1 MSSALLAI
9 GRRRTTAERRRDRER
24 DIIRATRELFDERGT
39 IDAQIDDI
47 AKRVGINK
55 ALIYRHFAGKEEL
68 FALTLVDYLGELD
81 ERLHAVD
88 GPRKAPLNRLRALS
102 EVFVDF
108 CLEYPAFADCAMSL
122 LRRTGEELFG
132 EITEPVMIKL
142 GNAMATALDRIST
155 ILKAGQKTGVFDEVD
170 TDYLANHLYTQTLG
184 AMHMA
189 RMGLIV
195 SRQAGDKQAGDRQ
208 AGDKAAPGHP
218 VVHHADIATVRA
230 TAITATLA
238 TAVGRKAL
246 AGTTPAKAGAEGKA
260 GTAAKAGAGTK
271 AGEGAKR
278 GARSPDDTP
287 ASGKT
292 VTTSKATARRSP
304 SSTAGENQ

>member
-24 DIIRATRELFDERGT
+24 EIIHATRELFDERGT

-68 FALTLVDYLGELD
+68 FALTLVNYLGELD
-81 ERLHAVD
+81 ARLAEVD
-88 GPRKAPLNRLRALS
+88 GPRRAPLNRLRALS

-132 EITEPVMIKL
+132 EITEPVMTKL
-142 GNAMATALDRIST
+142 GTAMASALERIST
-155 ILKAGQKTGVFDEVD
+155 ILKAGQKAGVFAEAD

-195 SRQAGDKQAGDRQ
+195 SQETPGL
-208 AGDKAAPGHP
+208 GHP
-218 VVHHADIATVRA
+218 VVHQADIATVRT

-238 TAVGRKAL
+238 TAVGLDAL
-246 AGTTPAKAGAEGKA
+246 TARPAV
-260 GTAAKAGAGTK
+260 AAKTKTSARTTSTRRSTTRK
-271 AGEGAKR
+271 AGEN
-278 GARSPDDTP
+278 P
-287 ASGKT
+287 
-292 VTTSKATARRSP
+292 
-304 SSTAGENQ
+304 

>member
-81 ERLHAVD
+81 ERLEGVD
-88 GPRKAPLNRLRALS
+88 SVRRAPLNRLRALS

-132 EITEPVMIKL
+132 EITEPVMTKL
-142 GNAMATALDRIST
+142 GSAMAAALERISA
-155 ILKAGQKTGVFDEVD
+155 ILKAGQKSGVFDDAD

-184 AMHMA
+184 SLHMA
-189 RMGLIV
+189 RVGLIV
-195 SRQAGDKQAGDRQ
+195 SGSQAGNG
-208 AGDKAAPGHP
+208 PGHP
-218 VVHHADIATVRA
+218 VVHHADIGTVRS

-238 TAVGRKAL
+238 TAVGRKAFQP
-246 AGTTPAKAGAEGKA
+246 TRRS
-260 GTAAKAGAGTK
+260 TARK
-271 AGEGAKR
+271 AGEK
-278 GARSPDDTP
+278 S
-287 ASGKT
+287 
-292 VTTSKATARRSP
+292 
-304 SSTAGENQ
+304 

>member
-81 ERLHAVD
+81 DRLEKVD
-88 GPRKAPLNRLRALS
+88 SPRKAPMNRLRSLS

-108 CLEYPAFADCAMSL
+108 CLEHPAFADCAMSL

-132 EITEPVMIKL
+132 EITEPVMVKL
-142 GNAMATALDRIST
+142 GAAMASALGRISA
-155 ILKAGQKTGVFDEVD
+155 ILQAGQRTGVFDEVD

-195 SRQAGDKQAGDRQ
+195 SRDAPSP
-208 AGDKAAPGHP
+208 KAAGHP
-218 VVHHADIATVRA
+218 VVHRADINTVRS

-246 AGTTPAKAGAEGKA
+246 TGTTNAAKPTAVKTTARTTAK
-260 GTAAKAGAGTK
+260 TAAKTTK
-271 AGEGAKR
+271 
-278 GARSPDDTP
+278 
-287 ASGKT
+287 
-292 VTTSKATARRSP
+292 TTKATARRNS
-304 SSTAGENQ
+304 GENQ

>member
-81 ERLHAVD
+81 ERLQEVD
-88 GPRKAPLNRLRALS
+88 GPRKAPMNRLKALS

-142 GNAMATALDRIST
+142 GNAMAAALDRIST

-195 SRQAGDKQAGDRQ
+195 SRQASDSQ
-208 AGDKAAPGHP
+208 APGHP
-218 VVHHADIATVRA
+218 VVHHADISTVRA

-246 AGTTPAKAGAEGKA
+246 PGTTPAKA
-260 GTAAKAGAGTK
+260 AAKRSTSSTTTAVRT
-271 AGEGAKR
+271 AK
-278 GARSPDDTP
+278 
-287 ASGKT
+287 
-292 VTTSKATARRSP
+292 KATARRSP

>member
-24 DIIRATRELFDERGT
+24 EIIHATRELFDERGT

-68 FALTLVDYLGELD
+68 FALTLVNYLSELD
-81 ERLHAVD
+81 ARLEEVD
-88 GPRKAPLNRLRALS
+88 APRRAPLNRLKALS

-132 EITEPVMIKL
+132 EITEPVMTKL
-142 GNAMATALDRIST
+142 GTAMASALERIST
-155 ILKAGQKTGVFDEVD
+155 ILKAGQKSGVFAEAD

-195 SRQAGDKQAGDRQ
+195 SQETPGL
-208 AGDKAAPGHP
+208 GHP
-218 VVHHADIATVRA
+218 VVHQANIETVRT

-238 TAVGRKAL
+238 TAVGLDAL
-246 AGTTPAKAGAEGKA
+246 TRTAPPKKTSARTTS
-260 GTAAKAGAGTK
+260 TRRSTSRK
-271 AGEGAKR
+271 AGEN
-278 GARSPDDTP
+278 P
-287 ASGKT
+287 
-292 VTTSKATARRSP
+292 
-304 SSTAGENQ
+304 

>member
-81 ERLHAVD
+81 EKLEAVD
-88 GPRKAPLNRLRALS
+88 SPRKQPMNRLRSLS

-142 GNAMATALDRIST
+142 GAAMASALDRIST
-155 ILKAGQKTGVFDEVD
+155 ILKAGQRTGVFDEVD

-195 SRQAGDKQAGDRQ
+195 SREGT
-208 AGDKAAPGHP
+208 KAKTENGHP
-218 VVHHADIATVRA
+218 VVHRADIATVRS

-238 TAVGRKAL
+238 TAIGRKAF
-246 AGTTPAKAGAEGKA
+246 AGTTPAGPKTAGPKTASLK
-260 GTAAKAGAGTK
+260 GTAKTSPKNGT
-271 AGEGAKR
+271 
-278 GARSPDDTP
+278 T
-287 ASGKT
+287 
-292 VTTSKATARRSP
+292 KATARRNSRN
-304 SSTAGENQ
+304 AGEKQ

>member
-81 ERLHAVD
+81 ERLQAVD
-88 GPRKAPLNRLRALS
+88 GPRKAPMNRLRSLS

-122 LRRTGEELFG
+122 LRRTGEQLFG

-142 GNAMATALDRIST
+142 GNAMAAALDRISA
-155 ILKAGQKTGVFDEVD
+155 ILKAGQRSGVFDEVD

-195 SRQAGDKQAGDRQ
+195 SRQDVGKDDV
-208 AGDKAAPGHP
+208 PGHP
-218 VVHHADIATVRA
+218 VVHHADIATVRE

-246 AGTTPAKAGAEGKA
+246 TGTT
-260 GTAAKAGAGTK
+260 T
-271 AGEGAKR
+271 R
-278 GARSPDDTP
+278 TP
-287 ASGKT
+287 VQSRKT
-292 VTTSKATARRSP
+292 GKATARRSTS

>member
-24 DIIRATRELFDERGT
+24 DIIAATRALFDERGS

-47 AKRVGINK
+47 ARRVGINK

-81 ERLHAVD
+81 ARLDTVD
-88 GPRKAPLNRLRALS
+88 APRKAPLNRLRALS

-122 LRRTGEELFG
+122 LRRTGDELFG
-132 EITEPVMIKL
+132 EITEPVMTKL
-142 GNAMATALDRIST
+142 GAAMAAALARIAT
-155 ILKAGQKTGVFDEVD
+155 ILRAGQKAGVFDDVD
-170 TDYLANHLYTQTLG
+170 CDYLANHLYTQTLG
-184 AMHMA
+184 SLHMA
-189 RMGLIV
+189 RLGLIV
-195 SRQAGDKQAGDRQ
+195 SRTTAD
-208 AGDKAAPGHP
+208 HP
-218 VVHHADIATVRA
+218 VVHHADVATVRS

-246 AGTTPAKAGAEGKA
+246 PTGRRPAAGNPR
-260 GTAAKAGAGTK
+260 
-271 AGEGAKR
+271 AGEK
-278 GARSPDDTP
+278 P
-287 ASGKT
+287 
-292 VTTSKATARRSP
+292 
-304 SSTAGENQ
+304 

>member
-81 ERLHAVD
+81 ERLSQTD
-88 GPRKAPLNRLRALS
+88 SPRRTPLNRLKGLS

-132 EITEPVMIKL
+132 EITEPVMTKL
-142 GNAMATALDRIST
+142 GTAMASALARIAT
-155 ILKAGQKTGVFDEVD
+155 ILEAGQRSGVFDEVD

-184 AMHMA
+184 SLHMA
-189 RMGLIV
+189 RVGLIV
-195 SRQAGDKQAGDRQ
+195 SSGQ
-208 AGDKAAPGHP
+208 PGHP

-246 AGTTPAKAGAEGKA
+246 NHKPPNN
-260 GTAAKAGAGTK
+260 TK
-271 AGEGAKR
+271 SQSNTKSPDNSKSPSKRSSTRAGEK
-278 GARSPDDTP
+278 S
-287 ASGKT
+287 
-292 VTTSKATARRSP
+292 
-304 SSTAGENQ
+304 

>member
-68 FALTLVDYLGELD
+68 FALTLVDYLSELND
-81 ERLHAVD
+81 QLTSAD
-88 GPRKAPLNRLRALS
+88 NPRKAPLNRLKALS
-102 EVFVDF
+102 ETFVDF
-108 CLEYPAFADCAMSL
+108 CLAYPAFTDCAMSL

-132 EITEPVMIKL
+132 EITEPVMMKL
-142 GNAMATALDRIST
+142 GTAMAAPLERIAA
-155 ILKAGQKTGVFDEVD
+155 ILKAGQRAGVFDEVD
-170 TDYLANHLYTQTLG
+170 TAYLANHLYTQTLG
-184 AMHMA
+184 SLHMA
-189 RMGLIV
+189 RVGLIV
-195 SRQAGDKQAGDRQ
+195 SSGQ
-208 AGDKAAPGHP
+208 PGHP
-218 VVHHADIATVRA
+218 VVHHADVGTVRE

-246 AGTTPAKAGAEGKA
+246 KIQ
-260 GTAAKAGAGTK
+260 
-271 AGEGAKR
+271 R
-278 GARSPDDTP
+278 
-287 ASGKT
+287 
-292 VTTSKATARRSP
+292 TSATARKSR
-304 SSTAGENQ
+304 GETS

>member
-24 DIIRATRELFDERGT
+24 EIIQATRELFDERGT

-81 ERLHAVD
+81 ERLQKVD
-88 GPRKAPLNRLRALS
+88 GARRAPMNRLRSLS

-132 EITEPVMIKL
+132 EITEPVMTKL
-142 GNAMATALDRIST
+142 GGAMAAALGRIST
-155 ILKAGQKTGVFDEVD
+155 ILKAGQRTGVFDEVD

-195 SRQAGDKQAGDRQ
+195 SRTESGSS
-208 AGDKAAPGHP
+208 PGHP
-218 VVHHADIATVRA
+218 VVHHADIATVRS

-246 AGTTPAKAGAEGKA
+246 AGTTNAKPITK
-260 GTAAKAGAGTK
+260 AAKTTTK
-271 AGEGAKR
+271 
-278 GARSPDDTP
+278 
-287 ASGKT
+287 
-292 VTTSKATARRSP
+292 TTTKATARRNSR
-304 SSTAGENQ
+304 TAGENQ

>member
-81 ERLHAVD
+81 ERLEGVD
-88 GPRKAPLNRLRALS
+88 SVRRAPLNRLRALS

-122 LRRTGEELFG
+122 LRRTGDELFG
-132 EITEPVMIKL
+132 EITEPVMTKL
-142 GNAMATALDRIST
+142 GSAMAAALERISA
-155 ILKAGQKTGVFDEVD
+155 ILKAGQKSGVFDEAD

-184 AMHMA
+184 SLHMA
-189 RMGLIV
+189 RVGLIV
-195 SRQAGDKQAGDRQ
+195 SGSQAGDG
-208 AGDKAAPGHP
+208 PGHP
-218 VVHHADIATVRA
+218 VVHHADIGTVRS

-238 TAVGRKAL
+238 TAVGRKAFQP
-246 AGTTPAKAGAEGKA
+246 TRRPSPPKAGVPKA
-260 GTAAKAGAGTK
+260 RKTGARE
-271 AGEGAKR
+271 AGEK
-278 GARSPDDTP
+278 P
-287 ASGKT
+287 
-292 VTTSKATARRSP
+292 
-304 SSTAGENQ
+304 

>member
-68 FALTLVDYLGELD
+68 FALTLVDYLSELD
-81 ERLHAVD
+81 ERLQATD
-88 GPRKAPLNRLRALS
+88 GPRKAPMNRLRSLS

-142 GNAMATALDRIST
+142 GNAMAAALERFST
-155 ILKAGQKTGVFDEVD
+155 ILKAGQQTGVFDEVD

-195 SRQAGDKQAGDRQ
+195 SRKATDKA
-208 AGDKAAPGHP
+208 DKNAAPGHP

-246 AGTTPAKAGAEGKA
+246 TGTTPAKA
-260 GTAAKAGAGTK
+260 AAKRSTSTGTTK
-271 AGEGAKR
+271 STG
-278 GARSPDDTP
+278 
-287 ASGKT
+287 
-292 VTTSKATARRSP
+292 KATARRSN

>member
-68 FALTLVDYLGELD
+68 FALTLVDYLAELD
-81 ERLHAVD
+81 ERLRPVES
-88 GPRKAPLNRLRALS
+88 PRKAPLNRLRALS

-122 LRRTGEELFG
+122 LRRTGDELFG
-132 EITEPVMIKL
+132 EITEPVMTKL
-142 GNAMATALDRIST
+142 GTAMASALERIAT
-155 ILKAGQKTGVFDEVD
+155 ILKAGQQSGVFDDVD
-170 TDYLANHLYTQTLG
+170 PDYLANHLYTQTLG
-184 AMHMA
+184 SLHMA
-189 RMGLIV
+189 RVGLIV
-195 SRQAGDKQAGDRQ
+195 SGSQ
-208 AGDKAAPGHP
+208 PGHP
-218 VVHHADIATVRA
+218 VVHHADVATVRA

-246 AGTTPAKAGAEGKA
+246 NHSRSA
-260 GTAAKAGAGTK
+260 AAKSPHQRSTR
-271 AGEGAKR
+271 AGEK
-278 GARSPDDTP
+278 S
-287 ASGKT
+287 
-292 VTTSKATARRSP
+292 
-304 SSTAGENQ
+304 

>member
-81 ERLHAVD
+81 ERLQLVD
-88 GPRKAPLNRLRALS
+88 GPRRAPMNRLRSLS

-122 LRRTGEELFG
+122 LRRTGEQLFG
-132 EITEPVMIKL
+132 EITEPVMLKL
-142 GNAMATALDRIST
+142 GAAMASALDRISA
-155 ILKAGQKTGVFDEVD
+155 ILKAGQRAGVFDEVD

-195 SRQAGDKQAGDRQ
+195 SRQESGTG
-208 AGDKAAPGHP
+208 AAPGHP
-218 VVHHADIATVRA
+218 VVHHADIATVRS

-246 AGTTPAKAGAEGKA
+246 AGTTPAKAAAKRSTNGA
-260 GTAAKAGAGTK
+260 AAKAAPPATT
-271 AGEGAKR
+271 
-278 GARSPDDTP
+278 RSTG
-287 ASGKT
+287 ST
-292 VTTSKATARRSP
+292 STTGSTGSTGSMKSTGKATARRST

>member
-81 ERLHAVD
+81 ERLQQVD
-88 GPRKAPLNRLRALS
+88 APRKAPMNRLRSLS
-102 EVFVDF
+102 EVFVDY

-132 EITEPVMIKL
+132 EITEPVMVKL
-142 GNAMATALDRIST
+142 GAAMASALDRISV
-155 ILKAGQKTGVFDEVD
+155 ILKAGQRTGVFDEVD

-195 SRQAGDKQAGDRQ
+195 SRDTPHKSDR
-208 AGDKAAPGHP
+208 PGHP
-218 VVHHADIATVRA
+218 VVHQADIGTVRA

-238 TAVGRKAL
+238 TAVGNKAL
-246 AGTTPAKAGAEGKA
+246 ISTTKNG
-260 GTAAKAGAGTK
+260 
-271 AGEGAKR
+271 
-278 GARSPDDTP
+278 
-287 ASGKT
+287 
-292 VTTSKATARRSP
+292 KATARRSP
-304 SSTAGENQ
+304 SRTAGDNQ

>member
-81 ERLHAVD
+81 ERLQAVD
-88 GPRKAPLNRLRALS
+88 APRKAPMNRLRALS

-108 CLEYPAFADCAMSL
+108 CLEYPAFTDCAMSL
-122 LRRTGEELFG
+122 LRRTGDELFG
-132 EITEPVMIKL
+132 EITEPVMTKL
-142 GNAMATALDRIST
+142 GAAMARALARISA
-155 ILKAGQKTGVFDEVD
+155 ILQAGQRTGVFDEVD
-170 TDYLANHLYTQTLG
+170 TAYLANHLYTQTLG
-184 AMHMA
+184 SLHMA

-195 SRQAGDKQAGDRQ
+195 SG
-208 AGDKAAPGHP
+208 APSGSTPSTDAGHP
-218 VVHHADIATVRA
+218 VVHHADVATVRA

-246 AGTTPAKAGAEGKA
+246 TP
-260 GTAAKAGAGTK
+260 TRRSSSRK
-271 AGEGAKR
+271 AGEK
-278 GARSPDDTP
+278 P
-287 ASGKT
+287 
-292 VTTSKATARRSP
+292 
-304 SSTAGENQ
+304 

>member
-24 DIIRATRELFDERGT
+24 DIIRCTRELFDERGS

-81 ERLHAVD
+81 GRLEAVD
-88 GPRKAPLNRLRALS
+88 GPRRAPLNRLRALS

-122 LRRTGEELFG
+122 LRRTGDELFG
-132 EITEPVMIKL
+132 EITEPVMTKL
-142 GNAMATALDRIST
+142 GAAMASALERIST
-155 ILKAGQKTGVFDEVD
+155 ILQAGQRAGVFDEVD
-170 TDYLANHLYTQTLG
+170 TAYLANHLYTQTLG
-184 AMHMA
+184 SLHMA

-195 SRQAGDKQAGDRQ
+195 S
-208 AGDKAAPGHP
+208 AAQPGHP
-218 VVHHADIATVRA
+218 VVHHADIDTVRS

-246 AGTTPAKAGAEGKA
+246 SPAGKASTKSARTA
-260 GTAAKAGAGTK
+260 GTA
-271 AGEGAKR
+271 
-278 GARSPDDTP
+278 P
-287 ASGKT
+287 GKPLR
-292 VTTSKATARRSP
+292 ATAGRSTP
-304 SSTAGENQ
+304 RTAGEKP

>member
-81 ERLHAVD
+81 ERLQEVD
-88 GPRKAPLNRLRALS
+88 GPRKAPMNRLRSLS

-122 LRRTGEELFG
+122 LRKTGEELFG

-142 GNAMATALDRIST
+142 GNAMAAALDRIST
-155 ILKAGQKTGVFDEVD
+155 ILKAGQKSGVFDEVD

-195 SRQAGDKQAGDRQ
+195 SRQT
-208 AGDKAAPGHP
+208 GDKAHP
-218 VVHHADIATVRA
+218 VVHHADISTVRA

-246 AGTTPAKAGAEGKA
+246 TGTT
-260 GTAAKAGAGTK
+260 TRSTK
-271 AGEGAKR
+271 
-278 GARSPDDTP
+278 
-287 ASGKT
+287 
-292 VTTSKATARRSP
+292 KATARRSP

>member
-24 DIIRATRELFDERGT
+24 DIIAATRELFDERGT

-81 ERLHAVD
+81 ERLQKVD
-88 GPRKAPLNRLRALS
+88 SPRRAPMNRLRALS

-122 LRRTGEELFG
+122 LRRTGAELFG
-132 EITEPVMIKL
+132 EITEPVMLKL
-142 GNAMATALDRIST
+142 GAAMASALDRIST
-155 ILKAGQKTGVFDEVD
+155 ILKAGQRTGVFAEAD

-195 SRQAGDKQAGDRQ
+195 SREIGDANPAR
-208 AGDKAAPGHP
+208 PTHP
-218 VVHHADIATVRA
+218 VVHQADIATVRS
-230 TAITATLA
+230 TAILNALTAR
-238 TAVGRKAL
+238 AV
-246 AGTTPAKAGAEGKA
+246 AGNSPKPNGSSKPAKSTVPAKTAQPTKSA
-260 GTAAKAGAGTK
+260 PQDKTSARTTAARTSTS
-271 AGEGAKR
+271 R
-278 GARSPDDTP
+278 NSRS
-287 ASGKT
+287 S
-292 VTTSKATARRSP
+292 R
-304 SSTAGENQ
+304 TAGEKP

>member
-68 FALTLVDYLGELD
+68 FALTLVDYLQELD
-81 ERLHAVD
+81 ERLQQND
-88 GPRKAPLNRLRALS
+88 GPRRTPLNRLRSLT
-102 EVFVDF
+102 ETFVDF
-108 CLEYPAFADCAMSL
+108 CLGYPAFTDCAMSL

-142 GNAMATALDRIST
+142 GTAMAAPLDRIAAV
-155 ILKAGQKTGVFDEVD
+155 LEAGQRTGVFDEVD
-170 TDYLANHLYTQTLG
+170 TAYLANHLYTQTLG
-184 AMHMA
+184 SLHMA
-189 RMGLIV
+189 RVGLIV
-195 SRQAGDKQAGDRQ
+195 SGSR
-208 AGDKAAPGHP
+208 PGHP
-218 VVHHADIATVRA
+218 VVHHADVGTVRS

-246 AGTTPAKAGAEGKA
+246 TTKKTRSASTRAS
-260 GTAAKAGAGTK
+260 TS
-271 AGEGAKR
+271 AGE
-278 GARSPDDTP
+278 
-287 ASGKT
+287 
-292 VTTSKATARRSP
+292 TS
-304 SSTAGENQ
+304 

>member
-68 FALTLVDYLGELD
+68 FALTLVDYLTELD
-81 ERLHAVD
+81 ERLQATD
-88 GPRKAPLNRLRALS
+88 GPRKAPMTRLKALS

-142 GNAMATALDRIST
+142 GNAMAAALDRISM
-155 ILKAGQKTGVFDEVD
+155 ILKAGQLTGVFDQVD

-195 SRQAGDKQAGDRQ
+195 SRQAT
-208 AGDKAAPGHP
+208 DKADKTPGHP

-246 AGTTPAKAGAEGKA
+246 TGTTPAKA
-260 GTAAKAGAGTK
+260 T
-271 AGEGAKR
+271 AKR
-278 GARSPDDTP
+278 S
-287 ASGKT
+287 
-292 VTTSKATARRSP
+292 TSTKKATARRSP

>member
-1 MSSALLAI
+1 MSSALLAL

-24 DIIRATRELFDERGT
+24 EIIRATRELFDERGT

-55 ALIYRHFAGKEEL
+55 ALIYQHFAGKEEL

-81 ERLHAVD
+81 ERLETID
-88 GPRKAPLNRLRALS
+88 GPRKAPMNRLRALS

-142 GNAMATALDRIST
+142 GNAMAAALDRIST

-195 SRQAGDKQAGDRQ
+195 SRQAGDK
-208 AGDKAAPGHP
+208 APGHP
-218 VVHHADIATVRA
+218 VVHHADISTVRA

-246 AGTTPAKAGAEGKA
+246 AGTTNRTPAKSVK
-260 GTAAKAGAGTK
+260 
-271 AGEGAKR
+271 
-278 GARSPDDTP
+278 
-287 ASGKT
+287 
-292 VTTSKATARRSP
+292 SKATARRSP

>member
-24 DIIRATRELFDERGT
+24 DIIRATRDLFDERGA

-81 ERLHAVD
+81 ERLQQVD
-88 GPRKAPLNRLRALS
+88 GPRKAPMNRLRALS

-132 EITEPVMIKL
+132 EITEPVMVKL
-142 GNAMATALDRIST
+142 GAAMASALDRISV
-155 ILKAGQKTGVFDEVD
+155 ILKAGQRTGVFDEVD

-195 SRQAGDKQAGDRQ
+195 SRDTPHQGDR
-208 AGDKAAPGHP
+208 PGHP
-218 VVHHADIATVRA
+218 VVHQADIGTVRA

-246 AGTTPAKAGAEGKA
+246 AGTTPAKPSRTSTSSTGR
-260 GTAAKAGAGTK
+260 TK
-271 AGEGAKR
+271 NG
-278 GARSPDDTP
+278 
-287 ASGKT
+287 
-292 VTTSKATARRSP
+292 KATARRSP
-304 SSTAGENQ
+304 SRTAGDNQ

>member
-81 ERLHAVD
+81 AELAKAD
-88 GPRKAPLNRLRALS
+88 NARKTPLNRLRALS
-102 EVFVDF
+102 EAFVDF
-108 CLEYPAFADCAMSL
+108 CLGYPAFTDCAMSL
-122 LRRTGEELFG
+122 LRRTGAELFG
-132 EITEPVMIKL
+132 EITEPVMVKL
-142 GNAMATALDRIST
+142 GTAMAAALDRIAQV
-155 ILKAGQKTGVFDEVD
+155 LQVGQRAGVFDAVD
-170 TDYLANHLYTQTLG
+170 ADYLANHLYTQTLG
-184 AMHMA
+184 SLHMA

-195 SRQAGDKQAGDRQ
+195 SSGQ
-208 AGDKAAPGHP
+208 PGHP
-218 VVHHADIATVRA
+218 VVHQANIATVRE

-238 TAVGRKAL
+238 TAVGRYAL
-246 AGTTPAKAGAEGKA
+246 TRTTRSTKPQK
-260 GTAAKAGAGTK
+260 TARSTR
-271 AGEGAKR
+271 AGE
-278 GARSPDDTP
+278 
-287 ASGKT
+287 
-292 VTTSKATARRSP
+292 TS
-304 SSTAGENQ
+304 

>member
-68 FALTLVDYLGELD
+68 FALTLVDYLTELD
-81 ERLHAVD
+81 EQLHAVD
-88 GPRKAPLNRLRALS
+88 NPRKAPLNRLKALS

-108 CLEYPAFADCAMSL
+108 CLTYPAFADCAMSL

-132 EITEPVMIKL
+132 QITEPVMTKL
-142 GNAMATALDRIST
+142 GTAMAAALARIAT
-155 ILKAGQKTGVFDEVD
+155 ILEAGQRADVFAAADPA
-170 TDYLANHLYTQTLG
+170 YLANHLYMQTLG
-184 AMHMA
+184 SLHMA
-189 RMGLIV
+189 RVGLIV
-195 SRQAGDKQAGDRQ
+195 SSGQ
-208 AGDKAAPGHP
+208 PGHP
-218 VVHHADIATVRA
+218 VVHHADVETVRE

-238 TAVGRKAL
+238 TAVGRNAL
-246 AGTTPAKAGAEGKA
+246 DGAVRRKRAEKD
-260 GTAAKAGAGTK
+260 GASKVTVGRTSR
-271 AGEGAKR
+271 AGEK
-278 GARSPDDTP
+278 P
-287 ASGKT
+287 
-292 VTTSKATARRSP
+292 
-304 SSTAGENQ
+304 

>member
-24 DIIRATRELFDERGT
+24 EIIRATRELFDERGT

-81 ERLHAVD
+81 ERLQQVD
-88 GPRKAPLNRLRALS
+88 GPRKAPMNRLRSLS

-122 LRRTGEELFG
+122 LRRTGEQLFG

-142 GNAMATALDRIST
+142 GNAMAAALDRIST

-195 SRQAGDKQAGDRQ
+195 SRQATAKDAG
-208 AGDKAAPGHP
+208 PGHP

-246 AGTTPAKAGAEGKA
+246 AGTTSAKA
-260 GTAAKAGAGTK
+260 AAKPSTSSTTTAVRT
-271 AGEGAKR
+271 AK
-278 GARSPDDTP
+278 
-287 ASGKT
+287 
-292 VTTSKATARRSP
+292 KATARRSP

>member
-24 DIIRATRELFDERGT
+24 DIIRATRELFDERGA

-68 FALTLVDYLGELD
+68 FALTLVDYLTELD
-81 ERLHAVD
+81 ERLIEVD
-88 GPRKAPLNRLRALS
+88 SPRKAPLNRLRALS

-108 CLEYPAFADCAMSL
+108 CLGYPAFADCAMSL
-122 LRRTGEELFG
+122 LRRTGDELFG
-132 EITEPVMIKL
+132 EITEPVMTKL
-142 GNAMATALDRIST
+142 GTAMAAALERIAT
-155 ILKAGQKTGVFDEVD
+155 ILKAGQQSGVFDEVD
-170 TDYLANHLYTQTLG
+170 PDYLANHLYTQTLG
-184 AMHMA
+184 SLHMA
-189 RMGLIV
+189 RVGLIV
-195 SRQAGDKQAGDRQ
+195 SGSQ
-208 AGDKAAPGHP
+208 PGHP

-246 AGTTPAKAGAEGKA
+246 NNSRSA
-260 GTAAKAGAGTK
+260 AAKSPHQRSTR
-271 AGEGAKR
+271 AGEK
-278 GARSPDDTP
+278 S
-287 ASGKT
+287 
-292 VTTSKATARRSP
+292 
-304 SSTAGENQ
+304 

>member
-24 DIIRATRELFDERGT
+24 DIIRCTRELFDERGS

-68 FALTLVDYLGELD
+68 FALTLIDYLTELD
-81 ERLHAVD
+81 DRMAGVD
-88 GPRKAPLNRLRALS
+88 GVRRTPMNRLRALS

-122 LRRTGEELFG
+122 LRRTGDELFG
-132 EITEPVMIKL
+132 EITEPVMLKL
-142 GNAMATALDRIST
+142 GTAMGSALRRIST
-155 ILKAGQKTGVFDEVD
+155 ILEAGQRTGVFDEVD
-170 TDYLANHLYTQTLG
+170 ADYLANHLYTQTLG
-184 AMHMA
+184 SLHMA

-195 SRQAGDKQAGDRQ
+195 SAGQ
-208 AGDKAAPGHP
+208 PGHP
-218 VVHHADIATVRA
+218 VVHQADIATVRE

-238 TAVGRKAL
+238 TAVGRQAL
-246 AGTTPAKAGAEGKA
+246 GARTASTRRAAGAKVPKA
-260 GTAAKAGAGTK
+260 TDEAPDPATKSNATAPKTSAKPSTASAG
-271 AGEGAKR
+271 R
-278 GARSPDDTP
+278 
-287 ASGKT
+287 
-292 VTTSKATARRSP
+292 TTS
-304 SSTAGENQ
+304 STGEPK

>member
-24 DIIRATRELFDERGT
+24 EIIAATRELFDTRGA

-47 AKRVGINK
+47 AKKVGINK

-68 FALTLVDYLGELD
+68 FALTLVDYLGQLD
-81 ERLHAVD
+81 DRMVGVD
-88 GPRKAPLNRLRALS
+88 NPRRTALNRLRALS

-132 EITEPVMIKL
+132 EITEPVMLKL
-142 GNAMATALDRIST
+142 GTAMATALGRIAT
-155 ILKAGQKTGVFDEVD
+155 VLRAGQVVGVFEKVD
-170 TDYLANHLYTQTLG
+170 ADYLANHLYTQTLG

-195 SRQAGDKQAGDRQ
+195 SGDT
-208 AGDKAAPGHP
+208 PGHP

-238 TAVGRKAL
+238 TAVGQIALQQKAIPSKTPST
-246 AGTTPAKAGAEGKA
+246 AKTPSTSKTPSKTRRTTPSKTARTRTASGAAIRKTSRA
-260 GTAAKAGAGTK
+260 
-271 AGEGAKR
+271 AGE
-278 GARSPDDTP
+278 
-287 ASGKT
+287 
-292 VTTSKATARRSP
+292 
-304 SSTAGENQ
+304 ST

>member
-24 DIIRATRELFDERGT
+24 DIIRNTRELFDERGT

-68 FALTLVDYLGELD
+68 FALTLVDYLTELD
-81 ERLHAVD
+81 DRLEAVD
-88 GPRKAPLNRLRALS
+88 APRKAPMNRLKALS

-142 GNAMATALDRIST
+142 GNAMAAALDRIST
-155 ILKAGQKTGVFDEVD
+155 ILKAGQRTGVFDEVD

-195 SRQAGDKQAGDRQ
+195 SRQSPATA
-208 AGDKAAPGHP
+208 KAKGKADVPGHP
-218 VVHHADIATVRA
+218 VVHHADIATVRE

-238 TAVGRKAL
+238 TAVGKKAL
-246 AGTTPAKAGAEGKA
+246 PH
-260 GTAAKAGAGTK
+260 
-271 AGEGAKR
+271 
-278 GARSPDDTP
+278 
-287 ASGKT
+287 
-292 VTTSKATARRSP
+292 SKATARRSP
-304 SSTAGENQ
+304 SSTAGENL

>member
-24 DIIRATRELFDERGT
+24 EIIRATRELFDERGT

-68 FALTLVDYLGELD
+68 FALTLVDYLTELD
-81 ERLHAVD
+81 ERLQQVD
-88 GPRKAPLNRLRALS
+88 GPRKAPMNRLKALS

-142 GNAMATALDRIST
+142 GNAMAAALDRIST
-155 ILKAGQKTGVFDEVD
+155 ILKAGQLTGVFDEVD

-195 SRQAGDKQAGDRQ
+195 SRQAGAG
-208 AGDKAAPGHP
+208 PGHP
-218 VVHHADIATVRA
+218 VVHHADISTVRE

-238 TAVGRKAL
+238 TAVGRKAF
-246 AGTTPAKAGAEGKA
+246 AGT
-260 GTAAKAGAGTK
+260 TAAKAVTKKQQAAARTNSTGKSTGTSTNTSK
-271 AGEGAKR
+271 
-278 GARSPDDTP
+278 
-287 ASGKT
+287 SG
-292 VTTSKATARRSP
+292 KATARRSP